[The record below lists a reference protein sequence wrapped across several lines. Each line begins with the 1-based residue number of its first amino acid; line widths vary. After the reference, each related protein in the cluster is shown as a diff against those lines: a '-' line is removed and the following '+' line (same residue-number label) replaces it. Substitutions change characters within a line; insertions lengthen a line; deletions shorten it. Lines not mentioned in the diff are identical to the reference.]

1 MGLNPPPDFNYSLL
15 MRRLVLA
22 TNNPHK
28 VREIREILGDLPIE
42 VADSSAIPNAP
53 DPEEDGTTFAENA
66 IIKARAFYEAT
77 GEWALA
83 DDSGLEIDAL
93 DGAPGVFSARYA
105 GPGCTFADN
114 NAKVLRLL
122 DGVPKEKRTARFH
135 CVAVLATGADTVEI
149 FDGKVEGWITLENRG
164 ASGFGY
170 DPIFFSPELNQTFAE
185 ASADA
190 KNDVSHRGRAFRAA
204 AARLRELVARG
215 DKTGKS

>member
-1 MGLNPPPDFNYSLL
+1 
-15 MRRLVLA
+15 MRKLFLA

-28 VREIREILGDLPIE
+28 VREIRAILGDLPIE
-42 VADSSAIPNAP
+42 VLDASAIPDAP
-53 DPEEDGTTFAENA
+53 DPEEDGETLPENA
-66 IIKARAFYEAT
+66 IIKARAFFEAT

-105 GPGCTFADN
+105 GPGCSFADN

-122 DGVPKEKRTARFH
+122 DGISKEKRTARFR
-135 CVAVLATGADTVEI
+135 CVAALATGTDTVET
-149 FDGKVEGWITLENRG
+149 FDGTVEGWITPENRG
-164 ASGFGY
+164 TSGFGY

-185 ASADA
+185 ASAEA

-204 AARLRELVARG
+204 AERLRELVTSEDFRG
-215 DKTGKS
+215 DT

>member
-1 MGLNPPPDFNYSLL
+1 
-15 MRRLVLA
+15 MRRLILA

-28 VREIREILGDLPIE
+28 VREIRAILADLPIE
-42 VADSSAIPNAP
+42 VVDSSAIPNAP
-53 DPEEDGTTFAENA
+53 DPEEDGVTMAENA
-66 IIKARAFYEAT
+66 IIKARAFYAAT

-105 GPGCTFADN
+105 GPGCSFADN

-122 DGVPKEKRTARFH
+122 DGVPEEKRTARFR
-135 CVAVLATGADTVEI
+135 CVAALATGPDTIET
-149 FDGKVEGWITLENRG
+149 FDGTVEGWITLVNRG
-164 ASGFGY
+164 SSGFGY

-185 ASADA
+185 ASAEA

-204 AARLRELVARG
+204 AARLRELVTSG
-215 DKTGKS
+215 DRMGNT

>member
-1 MGLNPPPDFNYSLL
+1 
-15 MRRLVLA
+15 MRKLVLA

-28 VREIREILGDLPIE
+28 VREIRAILGDLPIE
-42 VADSSAIPNAP
+42 VVDSSSVPDAP

-66 IIKARAFYEAT
+66 LIKARAFFAAT
-77 GEWALA
+77 GEWSLA

-93 DGAPGVFSARYA
+93 DGAPGVYSARYA

-122 DGVPKEKRTARFH
+122 DGVPVENRSARFH
-135 CVAVLATGADTVEI
+135 CVAALVTGPDASET
-149 FDGKVEGWITLENRG
+149 FDGTVEGWITAENRG
-164 ASGFGY
+164 TSGFGY

-190 KNDVSHRGRAFRAA
+190 KNDISHRGRAFRAA
-204 AARLRELVARG
+204 AARLRELVGPAG
-215 DKTGKS
+215 